1 MMAIL
6 PWLKEQQRMS
16 WQHHFIL
23 RHKQKANKEIHVYV
37 CTCQAAAAQAAGWW
51 CTFPFPHLFRG
62 NQSVHKIHAATWYAL
77 YTQRSTIC
85 QMVFLFFSVICWTTT
100 QLGSLSCTIFEYP
113 FYRWN
118 WVIRRRKGEWKVH
131 CINKQHQNS
140 FSLSS
145 ITLSSTNIHH
155 QHQPADRK
163 AVPTSAA
170 QEVYS
175 TSLTQRATCCRRYVY
190 ACNHQHE

>member
-118 WVIRRRKGEWKVH
+118 WVIRRRKGEMEGTLHQQATPKFFQLVVNH
-131 CINKQHQNS
+131 AKFNKY
-140 FSLSS
+140 
-145 ITLSSTNIHH
+145 
-155 QHQPADRK
+155 PP
-163 AVPTSAA
+163 PTSARRP
-170 QEVYS
+170 EGRSDLRS
-175 TSLTQRATCCRRYVY
+175 TRSLFHKPYTKS
-190 ACNHQHE
+190 NLL

>member
-1 MMAIL
+1 MVEGTTDELTASL
-6 PWLKEQQRMS
+6 
-16 WQHHFIL
+16 FL
-23 RHKQKANKEIHVYV
+23 RHKQKANKEIYV
-37 CTCQAAAAQAAGWW
+37 CTCQAAAAAAGW

-77 YTQRSTIC
+77 YTQRSTTC

-100 QLGSLSCTIFEYP
+100 QLGSLSYTIFKYP
-113 FYRWN
+113 FYRWCSYSKEK
-118 WVIRRRKGEWKVH
+118 RGKRKVH
-131 CINKQHQNS
+131 CINKQYQNS

-145 ITLSSTNIHH
+145 IRLRSTNLH

-175 TSLTQRATCCRRYVY
+175 TVKAIHPQRRATSCSPYVY
-190 ACNHQHE
+190 ASNHQHE